1 MTTTTNQ
8 KGDVMLSERTV
19 ATLVR
24 FAGPLVESGMISEN
38 ELETL
43 RNINRI
49 QAPPI
54 EIPDLISLQETAQI
68 LKITVKTVYEHIN
81 RGELELVKLGHR
93 TSRITVKSL
102 HAFISGGRK
111 SILNKEKK

>member
-1 MTTTTNQ
+1 
-8 KGDVMLSERTV
+8 MLSEKTV

-24 FAGPLVESGMISEN
+24 FAGPLVESGMISAD

-68 LKITVKTVYEHIN
+68 LKITVK
-81 RGELELVKLGHR
+81 
-93 TSRITVKSL
+93 SL